1 MADQQRKVSL
11 IFETNTNKA
20 KSDIND
26 LISSLQKL
34 QAKPT
39 SLIDPTGIRE
49 ASKAALELQGH
60 IQKAIN
66 VDTGKLDLS
75 RFAASLSTSGKSL
88 EQYRATLTRIGP
100 EGTAAFRSVMSSINN
115 AEVSTVRLTKGMKD
129 FLVTMKNTAKWQI
142 SSSIMHGLIGG
153 MQSAY
158 GYAKSLDAS
167 LNNIR
172 IVTGQTSDQMARF
185 AVEANRAAQALS
197 TTTTKYTDA
206 ALIFY
211 QQGLNDKAVKERTEA
226 VIKMAN
232 VTGEVAADV
241 SSYMTAIW
249 NNFDNGS
256 KSLEYY
262 ADVITEL
269 GAATAASSEEIA
281 GGLEKFAAIANTIGL
296 SYEYATSM
304 ITTIIDKTRQSEDIV
319 GTALKTILARIQGLN
334 LGDTLDDGTTLNKYS
349 DALARVGVN
358 IKDASGQI
366 KDMDVILDSL
376 GSKWSTLSKDT
387 QIALAQVVGG
397 VRQYNQVI
405 SLMDNWGAFKQNVN
419 LANTSTGS
427 LNEQAD
433 IYAEGWEAARD
444 RVQAAAEGIYDA
456 LINEDVFI
464 KLDNIFTGLL
474 NGVSGVVKGMGGMV
488 PILGTIGGIITQKF
502 AKEMPVAL
510 NNMKQNLM
518 VLSGQANK
526 EALQTQKTN
535 TLMAQDMV
543 SRADDSYEASQFETI
558 RRISSMKEKL
568 IENQHRMNS
577 AQIEEY
583 QALIQNE
590 QAIRN
595 IIDERA
601 KSLALLEQEVQTMK
615 EMLGIET
622 AMNVDESKMEEI
634 VGQEADEAIAEDMK
648 SDRYKALR
656 EEKNRLEGLMSAPEE
671 DGTSEAYAQHEIALN
686 KVNGQ
691 LEVLEN
697 KSIRVFEKYSEYIKR
712 TASEMVDL
720 SAKQGIAT
728 KNADNFNKFL
738 KPGNIKSYEGN
749 LQGLKAVLENWNSV
763 SFQSKDSSKYLQEA
777 LDALGKEG
785 AEEKD
790 VIDAVTQAVQKMA
803 EAERQAAADAKLLAD
818 AKVQELIKGGANKK
832 DVYRL
837 RNQGGQLGPQSEEN
851 LENKEPKGPEIKL
864 RGNTE
869 VLTQAAGTL
878 MSTYGALNAVISANS
893 TLMDENA
900 TAMEKAG
907 AIVGALTSITF
918 AATGVI
924 GLYNT
929 LKESQIVANIKETG
943 TKLVSAA
950 ATTTEGAAYGF
961 LTAMVKK
968 AQVAVGSFMA
978 SNPIGWIL
986 AIVAAVVALGVA
998 IANIDWRSD
1007 EEKKLEALK
1016 EKSEALSKAQEN
1028 LAQQVKD
1035 VESAW
1040 SNYQDMVSALEECT
1054 SGTEA
1059 WNQALLNCNQSVLTL
1074 LDMAPELAQFVQY
1087 GENGQITLGGVGYEN
1102 YIADLQQK
1110 NMRAQAIETIAT
1122 TDYSIQQLDLYGTDK
1137 NVVSA
1142 LQTSFSQS
1150 NLVEA
1155 LSHLDGGLIES
1166 EYDDIITAIFEAF
1179 GDNFENAID
1188 FISDAGLVS
1197 HRNFAEDMYRVFSGG
1212 TVYDSIAD
1220 YALENRGGT
1229 LDSLEGG
1236 NVVDPRTLLSQW
1248 SQNIG
1253 LADSYEA
1260 QQRASTHMLLG
1271 TQTGYD
1277 ENYLTLYEG
1286 KLRAE
1291 IETAMSDASKAYS
1304 SADKSALE
1312 DLMEQTF
1319 GGAEGSYS
1327 EMTEQAMRFA
1337 LATMDVTSSAE
1348 ALSGIVN
1355 EVNDIAIRSTELGK
1369 ELLSAS
1375 GDVSKIGINTQVSE
1389 MTSNNIPLPSSL
1401 VLSEEQNALRELNIN
1416 SRAAL
1421 VSEQGQA
1428 FTLKGNLATVWEDAI
1443 NQVND
1448 FIAGYLEEEPNLD
1461 DLVIRGQVDK
1471 TQLPSYQRVQTAQSS
1486 LSAAQEKYD
1495 INQMT
1500 GELGYAEQQNSLF
1513 AAQVAMLESDLE
1525 SEQEWLATL
1534 QEKRSKYDTTDYS
1547 KAITDQEAV
1556 VAAAIEELGN
1566 LDPLYGAMK
1575 RSGVSAE
1582 TLWIEKMAGTD
1593 FTTWNLSEEDAALL
1607 NNARAKDIQSRTN
1620 DAWMMVD
1627 ETMSAQL
1634 DVIAEAQV
1642 KLDNLRG
1649 LAETS
1654 AKNQKEVAKLD
1665 EQIAE
1670 QEALILDTQTAI
1682 ELARSSI
1689 KDVESQ
1695 RVALEAAKTEI
1706 ANAEAELS
1714 SAEAAL
1720 EAEYTEA
1727 EAQMQTTY
1735 QREKEQAIWDKYI
1748 EIYEKAGLI
1757 IPESL
1762 KTLGED
1768 LSFDEAYAQAYEIL
1782 ETTQTELD
1790 GQISTLES
1798 DIAALDVEAENI
1810 TKDIVEIYFEALGLS
1825 LEKFLANNSNYTV
1838 DSLYTALGDLGA
1850 NPELALD
1857 LQAAQYQ
1864 NRYGNIFGEDASAS
1878 DIISRGQELDSREQL
1893 YTMLQGENHNLDLN
1907 DDVTFNYIRD
1917 LYGLVGETAEEVF
1930 GYLEAQVIT
1939 AKNMAAQEWTS
1950 SLGDKYAINFNKE
1963 TGQFEGSG
1971 TELSSFQVAQAQN
1984 VDTTQINTMG
1994 KLLAEVKGLTTEE
2007 GFSAFNNLI
2016 GTMIESS
2023 QDFDKVMTIVDQARE
2038 KMVSLGRQLTAE
2050 EVEEILADNETSAA
2064 ALGTTL
2070 DELTTSLNGTVSAAM
2085 LAASA
2090 FDNLTSSLS
2099 AIKGNLK
2106 GLTKGTILDKDA
2118 WGEVKDS
2125 IPEGYED
2132 LFLQTAEGGATFIGS
2147 EEQGQELYR
2156 KALLESG
2163 SRYKTA
2169 VDGVEA
2175 TRTAIMGE
2183 GNTLSV
2189 DGTTVSGSDL
2199 SLENIQSWMLSQ
2211 GGMAYEGSALE
2222 SVLKALGQENAY
2234 QEAVEAG
2241 LTTET
2246 DEGTQWS
2253 EAGNAIANAVLTVLS
2268 GNYTNPDEAS
2278 QVLATSGAD
2287 RATVEQWNKEGLF
2300 ANDAHYQYAAS
2311 EAIVDEYGQVG
2322 ISSEEIQEQ
2331 IEYLQE
2337 FADVAHLS
2345 QSELT
2350 ELAAS
2355 QVRFNR
2361 GVENGQD
2368 NMSDWIKELK
2378 NGEKSSKKYQD
2389 AQEGIID
2396 TFGDILDLDWDKS
2409 AIKEFAESDENLELM
2424 EKALEGDTD
2433 ALADLE
2439 SQVAQI
2445 DLAEALDIETVPNQI
2460 ASVLDSISDIAN
2472 SYDFGDIINI
2482 DSPDYGPIYAAFN
2495 ELTAQA
2501 VDTGM
2506 GVEEAM
2512 IHAQNVLAGLDL
2524 SVPTPEYEW
2533 VTVDVNEKAPDG
2545 FVYSVTSAGSATDAM
2560 GNPID
2565 LAQVSKVT
2573 TVPGPPLDGQ
2583 ISYLVNK
2590 GSGGGVKSTN
2600 QKVGSGGRRG
2610 GGGGGGGGGSRAPR
2624 AEKKKDTEKE
2634 RYHSIKN
2641 VLEDLNDNFEK
2652 ISKARDRA
2660 FGKSRVKMMEEEEK
2674 ALQDLAAAQRLYL
2687 DEIEANLVQDR
2698 NNLGQLQ
2705 AYSGVE
2711 LKFDENGTLLN
2722 FEDLQNAMWDKYNA
2736 QINGKGEVK
2745 NMTEE
2750 EWKKWEE
2757 EWQRQMDLLE
2767 QYEETQDLWKTEMQA
2782 YQDYINQI
2790 YDLRLEKVTYTVE
2803 VDLEASEHDLEFLQ
2817 YMLDKIGD
2825 SAWDTAEAIAN
2836 LSSQTEEYLGKLD
2849 ENGEWDENGQVQ
2861 DIQRGIAGILR
2872 NHSEPLPNADKKI
2885 GDVLGTDMSEYK
2897 EAVKKQQAALA
2908 ALASGKDK
2916 GGTGKKTGSG
2926 GGGGGGRNTD
2936 EDKKEPDASI
2946 PTAPS
2951 QTILSEEDIQGFMNG
2966 DQAAIDKVIA
2976 MGNNGEF
2983 TEAEV
2988 EALKDYHSKLL
2999 ETNKSLMELRD
3010 TMHEKVLAAFQGFNE
3025 ELQEGIDK
3033 IDHLAQLTQN
3043 YRNIVDIVGK
3053 ENLNVSNTLMEAMG
3067 QASVEQGIDR
3077 VQASK
3082 ARRDSLKQM
3091 LEDARAS
3098 RAAATNDKDRERWD
3112 ENIKQM
3118 EADLRDAEEDFM
3130 QSWEDALTSIQE
3142 QFELAVTNT
3151 IETFSD
3157 ALAGPL
3163 AGSLDELQASFDRQN
3178 NLAERYLPDYE
3189 KIYEL
3194 NKLNRDITNSID
3206 ETDNVKAKQELADL
3220 QQEINA
3226 LEEEGVEV
3234 SRYQTEDLRR
3244 RYELKL
3250 AEIALEEAKN
3260 AKSQVQMARDSDGNW
3275 SYVYTADEEDVAAAE
3290 QNYEDKM
3297 FALQQANAQY
3307 INEMQN
3313 SLIQTQA
3320 EMASEIEAIMMDET
3334 LSMEEKMQKVNELK
3348 EYYAEMFQ
3356 YYSDELQLVMDNN
3369 GTAFEDTTLSALTG
3383 FTDLQDYEQNFYD
3396 ATEAMLTDL
3405 GEAYD
3410 NWEANTEAAM
3420 NAAGTTMDDYADT
3433 MAEQT
3438 QAIVEESQE
3447 AADAVEDLGQR
3458 AVDAFDGITDAVEN
3472 WVTTYGE
3479 KVNEILSTNEKLA
3492 DSFRKVLEEWSDFDG
3507 KTEETTPPTDPND
3520 GETEPEPED
3529 EPEEEKKPERL
3540 GTVTIKKGY
3549 RMNIRTG
3556 PGTGHR
3562 DIGTVDARKKK
3573 KSYTYSKKDGKWV
3586 YIDALGGWM
3595 NGQYK
3600 KYTYLTPFDT
3610 GGYTGAW
3617 GSEGRV
3623 AMLHE
3628 KEIVLNKEDTSNL
3641 LTAVDM
3647 IRQVA
3652 KIIDL
3657 NAYSSAGFGS
3667 SLIGLASGSAG
3678 QFEQNVHITAEFP
3691 NATNREEIYAA
3702 FTDIVN
3708 LASQYANR

>member
-26 LISSLQKL
+26 LVASLQKI

-49 ASKAALELQGH
+49 ASKAALELQSH

-88 EQYRATLTRIGP
+88 ERYRATLTRIGP

-129 FLVTMKNTAKWQI
+129 FLTTMKNTAKWQI
-142 SSSIMHGLIGG
+142 SSSIMHGLISG

-172 IVTGQTSDQMARF
+172 IVTGQSADQMAKF
-185 AVEANRAAQALS
+185 AVEANRAAQQLS
-197 TTTTKYTDA
+197 TTTTKYADA

-211 QQGLNDKAVKERTEA
+211 QQGLTDQAVKERTEA

-262 ADVITEL
+262 ADVITKL

-281 GGLEKFAAIANTIGL
+281 GGLEKFAAIGNTIGL

-304 ITTIIDKTRQSEDIV
+304 ITTIIDKTRQSEDVV
-319 GTALKTILARIQGLN
+319 GTALKTILARVQGLN
-334 LGDTLDDGTTLNKYS
+334 LGETLDDGTTLNKYS

-366 KDMDVILDSL
+366 KDMDSILDSL
-376 GSKWSTLSKDT
+376 GSKWGTLSKDT

-397 VRQYNQVI
+397 VRQYNQII
-405 SLMDNWGAFKQNVN
+405 SLMDNWDAFKQNIN
-419 LANTSTGS
+419 LAETSTGS

-433 IYAEGWEAARD
+433 IYAEGWEAARN
-444 RVQAAAEGIYDA
+444 RVRAAAEGIYDA

-488 PILGTIGGIITQKF
+488 PILGTIGGIITTKF

-671 DGTSEAYAQHEIALN
+671 DGTSEAYAQYEIALN

-790 VIDAVTQAVQKMA
+790 VIEAVTQAVQKMA

-818 AKVQELIKGGANKK
+818 AKVQELIKGGANKN

-837 RNQGGQLGPQSEEN
+837 RNQGGQLGPQSEGN

-943 TKLVSAA
+943 TKLASAA

-961 LTAMVKK
+961 LTAMVKG
-968 AQVAVGSFMA
+968 AQAAVGSFMA

-1074 LDMAPELAQFVQY
+1074 LGVAPELAQFVQY

-1197 HRNFAEDMYRVFSGG
+1197 HRNFAEYMYRVYSGG
-1212 TVYDSIAD
+1212 TAYDSIAD

-1248 SQNIG
+1248 SQNIA

-1277 ENYLTLYEG
+1277 KNYLTLYEG

-1355 EVNDIAIRSTELGK
+1355 EVNDIVIRSTELGK

-1389 MTSNNIPLPSSL
+1389 MTSNNIPLTSSL

-1471 TQLPSYQRVQTAQSS
+1471 TQLPSYQRVQTARSS
-1486 LSAAQEKYD
+1486 LSTAQKKYD

-1607 NNARAKDIQSRTN
+1607 NNAKAKDIQSRTN

-1649 LAETS
+1649 LAEIS

-1695 RVALEAAKTEI
+1695 RAALEAAKTEI

-1714 SAEAAL
+1714 SAETAL

-1735 QREKEQAIWDKYI
+1735 QREKEQAIWDKYV

-1782 ETTQTELD
+1782 KTTQAELD
-1790 GQISTLES
+1790 SQISTLES
-1798 DIAALDVEAENI
+1798 DMTALDVEAENI
-1810 TKDIVEIYFEALGLS
+1810 TKDIVETYFEALGLS
-1825 LEKFLANNSNYTV
+1825 LEDFLANSSNYTV
-1838 DSLYTALGDLGA
+1838 DSLYTALGDLSA

-1864 NRYGNIFGEDASAS
+1864 NRYGDIFGEDASAS

-1930 GYLEAQVIT
+1930 GYLEAQVIM

-1971 TELSSFQVAQAQN
+1971 TELSSFQAAQAQN

-2050 EVEEILADNETSAA
+2050 EVEEILTDNETSAA

-2169 VDGVEA
+2169 VDEVEA

-2211 GGMAYEGSALE
+2211 GGTTYEGSALE
-2222 SVLKALGQENAY
+2222 RVLKALGQENAY
-2234 QEAVEAG
+2234 QEAG
-2241 LTTET
+2241 LTTKT

-2268 GNYTNPDEAS
+2268 GNYTSPDEAS

-2409 AIKEFAESDENLELM
+2409 AIKEFAESGENLELM

-2545 FVYSVTSAGSATDAM
+2545 FIYSVTSAGSATDAM

-2641 VLEDLNDNFEK
+2641 VLEDLNDSFEK

-2660 FGKSRVKMMEEEEK
+2660 FGKSRIKLMEEEEK
-2674 ALQDLAAAQRLYL
+2674 AIQKLATAQRDYL
-2687 DEIEANLVQDR
+2687 DEIEAYLETDRENL
-2698 NNLGQLQ
+2698 NQLQ
-2705 AYSGVE
+2705 TYSGVE
-2711 LKFDENGTLLN
+2711 LQFDENGTLLN

-2736 QINGKGEVK
+2736 QINDSGEVK
-2745 NMTEE
+2745 NKTDE

-2757 EWQRQMDLLE
+2757 EWQRQMDLLT
-2767 QYEETQDLWKTEMQA
+2767 QYEETQDLWKEQMQA
-2782 YQDYINQI
+2782 YQDYINQL
-2790 YDLRLEKVTYTVE
+2790 YDLQLEEVTYSVE
-2803 VDLEASEHDLEFLQ
+2803 VDIDASNDALEILDYLLNRIEDDAWAAANAIAYMGDKAIT
-2817 YMLDKIGD
+2817 MLDQNNTYTGGIREILMNHTKDLVD
-2825 SAWDTAEAIAN
+2825 SEGKVLQSAQ
-2836 LSSQTEEYLGKLD
+2836 LTED
-2849 ENGEWDENGQVQ
+2849 DV
-2861 DIQRGIAGILR
+2861 
-2872 NHSEPLPNADKKI
+2872 NA
-2885 GDVLGTDMSEYK
+2885 
-2897 EAVKKQQAALA
+2897 
-2908 ALASGKDK
+2908 
-2916 GGTGKKTGSG
+2916 
-2926 GGGGGGRNTD
+2926 
-2936 EDKKEPDASI
+2936 
-2946 PTAPS
+2946 
-2951 QTILSEEDIQGFMNG
+2951 FMAG
-2966 DQAAIDKVIA
+2966 DQDAVTTIMGLNDYFTADEVASLRDYNSQLIA
-2976 MGNNGEF
+2976 MNE
-2983 TEAEV
+2983 
-2988 EALKDYHSKLL
+2988 SLL
-2999 ETNKSLMELRD
+2999 ELR
-3010 TMHEKVLAAFQGFNE
+3010 ESVYSKVLDSFEKFNE
-3025 ELQEGIDK
+3025 EMDRSIEK
-3033 IDHLAQLTQN
+3033 IDHLSALTDN
-3043 YRNIVDIVGK
+3043 YRNIIDIVGK
-3053 ENLNVSNTLMEAMG
+3053 KNLNISNALLESLG
-3067 QASVEQGIDR
+3067 QVDVEQRINR
-3077 VQASK
+3077 VDATK
-3082 ARRDSLKQM
+3082 TKRDTIAAEVARAEEALAAARAANLEDDIRLWEDTLDEMRDSL
-3091 LEDARAS
+3091 
-3098 RAAATNDKDRERWD
+3098 D
-3112 ENIKQM
+3112 E
-3118 EADLRDAEEDFM
+3118 AEEDFM
-3130 QSWEDALTSIQE
+3130 QSWEDALDSIRE
-3142 QFELAVTNT
+3142 QFELAVANAV
-3151 IETFSD
+3151 ETLSD

-3163 AGSLDELQASFDRQN
+3163 MSSMDQLQDAFDRQSTI
-3178 NLAERYLPDYE
+3178 AERYLPDYE

-3206 ETDNVKAKQELADL
+3206 ETDNIKAKQELADL
-3220 QQEINA
+3220 QAEINA
-3226 LEEEGVEV
+3226 LEESEAEI
-3234 SRYQTEDLRR
+3234 SEYQMENLRR

-3250 AEIALEEAKN
+3250 AEIALTEAQD
-3260 AKSQVQMARDSDGNW
+3260 AKSQVQMSRDADGNW
-3275 SYVYTADEEDVAAAE
+3275 SYVYTADEGQVAEAE
-3290 QNYEDKM
+3290 QNYEDRL
-3297 FALQQANAQY
+3297 FAMQEANAEY
-3307 INEMQN
+3307 INSMQDN
-3313 SLIQTQA
+3313 IVQLET
-3320 EMASEIEAIMMDET
+3320 EMAQKLEEIMLDET
-3334 LSMEEKMQKVNELK
+3334 LSAEERMAKMQEVTTFYQGQM
-3348 EYYAEMFQ
+3348 YYYM
-3356 YYSDELQLVMDNN
+3356 DELSLVLGENRILYEEDWAKYSELTGYKISANQNYVDNFN
-3369 GTAFEDTTLSALTG
+3369 ETALSTLTG
-3383 FTDLQDYEQNFYD
+3383 FQTMEEFQTNFNEAIGHPDSHGLLYDLNNAYES
-3396 ATEAMLTDL
+3396 
-3405 GEAYD
+3405 
-3410 NWEANTEAAM
+3410 WVANTEAAM
-3420 NAAGTTMDDYADT
+3420 NAAGTSTQNFASDMADDVTDIISASEDAT
-3433 MAEQT
+3433 D
-3438 QAIVEESQE
+3438 AIE
-3447 AADAVEDLGQR
+3447 AMGETVTGTFDKIVDAVESWSNAYSATIDS
-3458 AVDAFDGITDAVEN
+3458 
-3472 WVTTYGE
+3472 
-3479 KVNEILSTNEKLA
+3479 ILARNQALA
-3492 DSFRKVLEEWSDFDG
+3492 ESFNAILQAWSDFEDATTVDDSDAG
-3507 KTEETTPPTDPND
+3507 DSTEETEPT
-3520 GETEPEPED
+3520 D
-3529 EPEEEKKPERL
+3529 EPEEEEQKPEGM
-3540 GTVTIKKGY
+3540 GTVTVKKGY

-3556 PGTGHR
+3556 PGVGHK

-3610 GGYTGAW
+3610 GGYTGTW

-3641 LTAVDM
+3641 LSAVDM

-3652 KIIDL
+3652 KVIDL

-3678 QFEQNVHITAEFP
+3678 AFEQNVHITAEFP

-3702 FTDIVN
+3702 FMDIAN

>member
-26 LISSLQKL
+26 LVASLQKI

-49 ASKAALELQGH
+49 ASKAALELQSH

-88 EQYRATLTRIGP
+88 ERYRATLTRIGP

-129 FLVTMKNTAKWQI
+129 FLTTMKNTAKWQI
-142 SSSIMHGLIGG
+142 SSSIMHGLISG

-172 IVTGQTSDQMARF
+172 IVTGQSADQMAKF
-185 AVEANRAAQALS
+185 AVEANRAAQQLS
-197 TTTTKYTDA
+197 TTTTKYADA

-211 QQGLNDKAVKERTEA
+211 QQGLTDQAVKERTEA

-262 ADVITEL
+262 ADVITKL

-281 GGLEKFAAIANTIGL
+281 GGLEKFAAIGNTIGL

-304 ITTIIDKTRQSEDIV
+304 ITTIIDKTRQSEDVV
-319 GTALKTILARIQGLN
+319 GTALKTILARVQGLN
-334 LGDTLDDGTTLNKYS
+334 LGETLDDGTTLNKYS

-366 KDMDVILDSL
+366 KDMDSILDSL
-376 GSKWSTLSKDT
+376 GSKWGTLSKDT

-397 VRQYNQVI
+397 VRQYNQII
-405 SLMDNWGAFKQNVN
+405 SLMDNWDAFKQNIN
-419 LANTSTGS
+419 LAETSTGS

-433 IYAEGWEAARD
+433 IYAEGWEAARN
-444 RVQAAAEGIYDA
+444 RVRAAAEGIYDA

-488 PILGTIGGIITQKF
+488 PILGTIGGIITTKF

-790 VIDAVTQAVQKMA
+790 VIEAVTQAVQKMA

-818 AKVQELIKGGANKK
+818 AKVQELIKGGANKN

-837 RNQGGQLGPQSEEN
+837 RNQGGQLGPQSERN

-869 VLTQAAGTL
+869 VLTRAAGTL

-943 TKLVSAA
+943 TKLASAA

-961 LTAMVKK
+961 LTAMVKG
-968 AQVAVGSFMA
+968 AQAAVGSFMA

-1074 LDMAPELAQFVQY
+1074 LGMAPELAQFVQY

-1188 FISDAGLVS
+1188 FISDAGLS
-1197 HRNFAEDMYRVFSGG
+1197 HRNVAEYMYRVYSGG

-1229 LDSLEGG
+1229 LNFLEGG

-1248 SQNIG
+1248 SQNIA

-1271 TQTGYD
+1271 TQMGYD
-1277 ENYLTLYEG
+1277 KNYLTLYEG

-1304 SADKSALE
+1304 SADKSVLE

-1355 EVNDIAIRSTELGK
+1355 EVNDIAIHSTELGK

-1428 FTLKGNLATVWEDAI
+1428 FTVKGNLATGWEDAI
-1443 NQVND
+1443 NQAND
-1448 FIAGYLEEEPNLD
+1448 FIAGYLKEEPNLD

-1471 TQLPSYQRVQTAQSS
+1471 TQLPSHQRVQTARSS

-1607 NNARAKDIQSRTN
+1607 NNAKAKDIQSRTN

-1649 LAETS
+1649 LAEIS

-1695 RVALEAAKTEI
+1695 RAALEAAKTEI

-1714 SAEAAL
+1714 SAETAL

-1735 QREKEQAIWDKYI
+1735 QREKEQAIWDKYV

-1782 ETTQTELD
+1782 KTTQAELD
-1790 GQISTLES
+1790 SQISTLES
-1798 DIAALDVEAENI
+1798 DMTALDVEAENI
-1810 TKDIVEIYFEALGLS
+1810 TKDIVETYFEALGLS
-1825 LEKFLANNSNYTV
+1825 LEDFLANSSNYTV
-1838 DSLYTALGDLGA
+1838 DSLYTALGDLSA

-1864 NRYGNIFGEDASAS
+1864 NRYGDIFGEDASAS

-1971 TELSSFQVAQAQN
+1971 TELSSFQAAQAQN

-2050 EVEEILADNETSAA
+2050 EVEEILTDNETSAA

-2169 VDGVEA
+2169 VDRVEA
-2175 TRTAIMGE
+2175 TRTTIMGE

-2189 DGTTVSGSDL
+2189 DGTKVSGSDL

-2211 GGMAYEGSALE
+2211 GGTTYEGSALE
-2222 SVLKALGQENAY
+2222 SVLKALGLENAY
-2234 QEAVEAG
+2234 QEAG
-2241 LTTET
+2241 LTTKT
-2246 DEGTQWS
+2246 DEGTQWT

-2355 QVRFNR
+2355 QTRFNR
-2361 GVENGQD
+2361 GIEKGQD
-2368 NMSDWIKELK
+2368 SLKDWVKTLK
-2378 NGEKSSKKYQD
+2378 KGETESEDFKD
-2389 AQEGIID
+2389 AQEGVVD
-2396 TFGDILDLDWDKS
+2396 TFGDVLDLDWEDS
-2409 AIKEFAESDENLELM
+2409 AIAEFAQQGDNLELM
-2424 EKALEGDTD
+2424 EKAVEGD
-2433 ALADLE
+2433 
-2439 SQVAQI
+2439 
-2445 DLAEALDIETVPNQI
+2445 AEALDELQTRVAEANFDNLIEGAEGVPSALSSTLDAI
-2460 ASVLDSISDIAN
+2460 AALGSSL
-2472 SYDFGDIINI
+2472 DFGTVDNSAAIAQLNAAYQ
-2482 DSPDYGPIYAAFN
+2482 DIYAA
-2495 ELTAQA
+2495 A
-2501 VDTGM
+2501 
-2506 GVEEAM
+2506 
-2512 IHAQNVLAGLDL
+2512 IAGGA
-2524 SVPTPEYEW
+2524 SV
-2533 VTVDVNEKAPDG
+2533 A
-2545 FVYSVTSAGSATDAM
+2545 DAM
-2560 GNPID
+2560 ATANQMMNDVGFNPPDMEMGSETVTITGQLPAGYVYNTESNTVTDVDGNPQTIIS
-2565 LAQVSKVT
+2565 AVSQEVPGGPYT
-2573 TVPGPPLDGQ
+2573 YTMTVPKAKNSSGWTNT
-2583 ISYLVNK
+2583 NK
-2590 GSGGGVKSTN
+2590 SVGG
-2600 QKVGSGGRRG
+2600 GGRRG
-2610 GGGGGGGGGSRAPR
+2610 GGGGGRGGGGSRAPR

-2660 FGKSRVKMMEEEEK
+2660 FGKSRIKMMEEEEK
-2674 ALQDLAAAQRLYL
+2674 ALQDLATAQRKYL
-2687 DEIEANLVQDR
+2687 DEIEANLEKDR
-2698 NNLGQLQ
+2698 DNLSQLQ
-2705 AYSGVE
+2705 EYSGID
-2711 LKFDENGTLLN
+2711 LQFDENGTLLN

-2750 EWKKWEE
+2750 EWKEWEE
-2757 EWQRQMDLLE
+2757 EWQRQMDLLS
-2767 QYEETQDLWKTEMQA
+2767 QYEETQDLWKAEMQA
-2782 YQDYINQI
+2782 YQDYINQL
-2790 YDLRLEKVTYTVE
+2790 YDLRLEKVTYAVE

-2849 ENGEWDENGQVQ
+2849 ENGEWDENGQAQ
-2861 DIQRGIAGILR
+2861 DIQRGIAGILG
-2872 NHSEPLPNADKKI
+2872 NHTKDLTDSEGKVLKAATLTQAD
-2885 GDVLGTDMSEYK
+2885 VE
-2897 EAVKKQQAALA
+2897 
-2908 ALASGKDK
+2908 
-2916 GGTGKKTGSG
+2916 
-2926 GGGGGGRNTD
+2926 
-2936 EDKKEPDASI
+2936 
-2946 PTAPS
+2946 
-2951 QTILSEEDIQGFMNG
+2951 GFMNG
-2966 DQAAIDKVIA
+2966 DQEAINKIIEL
-2976 MGNNGEF
+2976 GNNGEF
-2983 TEAEV
+2983 TADEV
-2988 EALKDYHSKLL
+2988 ESLKEYHSKLL
-2999 ETNKSLMELRD
+2999 ETNQSLMELRD

-3043 YRNIVDIVGK
+3043 YRNIVGIVGK
-3053 ENLNVSNTLMEAMG
+3053 ENLGVSNALMEAMG

-3082 ARRDSLKQM
+3082 ARRDSLKEM
-3091 LEDARAS
+3091 LADAKAS
-3098 RAAATNDKDRERWD
+3098 RDAATNDEDRKRWD

-3130 QSWEDALTSIQE
+3130 QSWEDALTGIQE

-3163 AGSLDELQASFDRQN
+3163 AGSLDELQASFDREN

-3206 ETDNVKAKQELADL
+3206 ETDNIKAKQELASL
-3220 QQEINA
+3220 QEEINA
-3226 LEEEGVEV
+3226 LEAEGTEV

-3260 AKSQVQMARDSDGNW
+3260 AKSQVQMSRDADGNW

-3334 LSMEEKMQKVNELK
+3334 LSMEEKMRKVNELK

-3396 ATEAMLTDL
+3396 ATDAMLTDL
-3405 GEAYD
+3405 GEAYN

-3420 NAAGTTMDDYADT
+3420 NAAGTTTEDYADT
-3433 MAEQT
+3433 MANQT
-3438 QAIVEESQE
+3438 QAIVEESQD
-3447 AADAVEDLGQR
+3447 AADAVEDLGER
-3458 AVDAFDGITDAVEN
+3458 AVEAFDGITDAVEN
-3472 WVTTYGE
+3472 WVTTYGV
-3479 KVNEILSTNEKLA
+3479 KVNEVLATNEKLA

-3507 KTEETTPPTDPND
+3507 KTEEPTEPTDPGD
-3520 GETEPEPED
+3520 TETEPEPED
-3529 EPEEEKKPERL
+3529 PEEEKKPEGL
-3540 GTVTIKKGY
+3540 GTVTVKKGY
-3549 RMNIRTG
+3549 RMNIRSG
-3556 PGTGHR
+3556 PGVSNR

-3573 KSYTYSKKDGKWV
+3573 KSYTYSKKEGKWV

-3610 GGYTGAW
+3610 GGYTGTW

-3641 LTAVDM
+3641 LSAVDM

-3652 KIIDL
+3652 KVIDL

-3678 QFEQNVHITAEFP
+3678 AFEQNVHITAEFP

-3702 FTDIVN
+3702 FMDIAN